1 MGLPKTQ
8 VSLQSAKFAATGRLS
23 LCCLATAATDKKLD
37 PSGPDGRKPTS
48 PISGG
53 HEPAQ
58 YEALSYAAVRLRT
71 LDGMARVVGGAPLL
85 PPGGPLSA
93 AAPWPSFAAIGKL
106 CVLRSTTSA
115 APPASAL
122 ASGYYESPRR
132 PCVLCRTGRAAPP
145 SKSSSQFGRTFSS

>member
-115 APPASAL
+115 ARPPGQCPGVWLLRIAAAAL
-122 ASGYYESPRR
+122 CAVSDRPRR
-132 PCVLCRTGRAAPP
+132 SAVQI
-145 SKSSSQFGRTFSS
+145 K

>member
-71 LDGMARVVGGAPLL
+71 LDGMARVVGAPLL
-85 PPGGPLSA
+85 PGP
-93 AAPWPSFAAIGKL
+93 F
-106 CVLRSTTSA
+106 
-115 APPASAL
+115 SAL
-122 ASGYYESPRR
+122 RR
-132 PCVLCRTGRAAPP
+132 GALA
-145 SKSSSQFGRTFSS
+145 